1 MKTLER
7 IASAYRGWAARGR
20 ARSSPRALTL
30 VVAASF
36 LFVACSGGSAD
47 TATSDPRPLVV
58 SSEAPSGDAAP
69 EFQLEV
75 FENENYTKGDLVS
88 LSQFKGQPVVV
99 NFWYPSCAPC
109 RLEMPDLET
118 TFKNHQADG
127 VAFMGVMLLG
137 LDTPEEGQEFIEEAG
152 ITYAIGPDS
161 GSIVLDYEV
170 IGFPTSVFLNKR
182 HEIVRSWA
190 GRT

>member
-1 MKTLER
+1 M
-7 IASAYRGWAARGR
+7 
-20 ARSSPRALTL
+20 
-30 VVAASF
+30 
-36 LFVACSGGSAD
+36 
-47 TATSDPRPLVV
+47 V

-99 NFWYPSCAPC
+99 NFWFPSCAPC
-109 RLEMPDLET
+109 RLEMPDLEA

-137 LDTPEEGQEFIEEAG
+137 LDTPEEGQEFIKEAG

-190 GRT
+190 GALNAEKLEEFVQELLQ